1 LEGQSFP
8 DEYTR
13 GIWAVLGCYNLLKR
27 LKDSGNSIMEK
38 IKTNYTPE
46 KYTLENERAIVGI
59 GSKPGEFYPYD
70 LLLGALSS
78 CFYYTLYEILEK
90 RKVEIPIVE
99 IVVTG
104 EKRTETPTT
113 LEWVNL
119 DITVTGNVDEKQFL
133 RSVDLAGKYCSIHT
147 TISKVAKMSHEVKFN
162 PLK

>member
-1 LEGQSFP
+1 
-8 DEYTR
+8 
-13 GIWAVLGCYNLLKR
+13 
-27 LKDSGNSIMEK
+27 MEK
-38 IKTNYTPE
+38 IETNYTPE

-70 LLLGALSS
+70 FLLGALSA

-90 RKVEIPIVE
+90 RKVEIPVVE

-104 EKRTETPTT
+104 EKRTEVPTT

-133 RSVDLAGKYCSIHT
+133 RSVDLAGKYCSIHE
-147 TISKVAKMSHEVKFN
+147 TISKVAKMSHTVKFN
-162 PLK
+162 PLN